1 VRADGGGVVVSMQV
15 FRRDVLDGDGSA
27 GHPVIVCT
35 ALLDLDLATEAA
47 ARRELA
53 RLAAGTAPVV
63 VDVSDVFVAVAGFRL
78 LVEHVQELRRS
89 GRRAQLVV
97 RRPLR
102 RVSHLLGEPLD
113 ELCPTLPDALVRA
126 RTPAAPTSC
135 TPGARGP
142 GTAQSAG

>member
-1 VRADGGGVVVSMQV
+1 
-15 FRRDVLDGDGSA
+15 VLDGDGPA

-63 VDVSDVFVAVAGFRL
+63 VDASDVFVAVSGFRL
-78 LVEHVQELRRS
+78 LAEHVQGLRRS

-97 RRPLR
+97 RRQVR
-102 RVSHLLGEPLD
+102 RVSHLLGEPVG

-126 RTPAAPTSC
+126 RTPAASASRAV
-135 TPGARGP
+135 GAPGP
-142 GTAQSAG
+142 GTAQSAR